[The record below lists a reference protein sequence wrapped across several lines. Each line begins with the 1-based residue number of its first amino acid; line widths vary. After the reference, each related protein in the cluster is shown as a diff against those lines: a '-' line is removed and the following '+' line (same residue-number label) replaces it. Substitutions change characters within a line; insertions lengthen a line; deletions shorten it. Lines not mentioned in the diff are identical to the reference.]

1 MFAFGST
8 FGVLAAPREC
18 AARGHGIAAEK
29 GNSLV
34 RGARTPHCGGAHNAS
49 LTLDSAQLATV

>member
-1 MFAFGST
+1 MFAFGSA

-18 AARGHGIAAEK
+18 AACGHGIAAEK

-34 RGARTPHCGGAHNAS
+34 RGARTPHRGDAHNAP
-49 LTLDSAQLATV
+49 LTLGNAIFRNS